1 MKTTS
6 LRDGFLVVLGSMV
19 FPPFLAGGYGAKNKG
34 KQAEQPLAFPVG
46 SCFVIR
52 PRSPSSVFALH
63 NKQFSVCFYA
73 FIVPFGKGMFQSIG
87 FYFEWCSVYIIV
99 RC

>member
-1 MKTTS
+1 
-6 LRDGFLVVLGSMV
+6 MV

-63 NKQFSVCFYA
+63 NKQF
-73 FIVPFGKGMFQSIG
+73 
-87 FYFEWCSVYIIV
+87 
-99 RC
+99 

>member
-1 MKTTS
+1 
-6 LRDGFLVVLGSMV
+6 VQ
-19 FPPFLAGGYGAKNKG
+19 KNKG

-99 RC
+99 QCWRWGKAVILSRWMPRISLLSFL